1 MQVPLLDLKAQ
12 YATIKDEI
20 KAAIDDVLESQYF
33 ILGQKVQQFEEEIA
47 EYCNVQH
54 AVGVASG
61 SDALLLALM
70 AIDVGYGDEVIT
82 TPYTFFATAGS
93 ISRLGAK
100 PVFVDIDANTYNIN
114 PELIPE
120 KITDKTKA
128 IIPVHLYGQCADMSP
143 ILEIGK
149 KYNLCIIEDAAQAI
163 GAEYKGRKAG
173 SMGNMG
179 CLSFFP
185 SKNLGGYG
193 DGGMVI
199 TNNAD
204 IADKIRVLRAHGAK
218 PKYYHSLIGLNSRL
232 DALQAAVLSVK
243 LKYLDAWSE
252 ARRQNAENYNHLFSD
267 TDVITPYVEP
277 YEYPEGAKRSFP
289 EGAKR
294 SFHIYNQYIIRVS
307 KRDELQAFLKE
318 RNIGTAI
325 YYPVSLHLQECYAD
339 LGYREGDF
347 PESEKAAQETLAL
360 PIYSELTKEQQATV
374 VNAIKDFMEQ

>member
-20 KAAIDDVLESQYF
+20 KAAIDEVLESQYF
-33 ILGQKVQQFEEEIA
+33 ILGPKVQQFEEEIA
-47 EYCNVQH
+47 KYCNVQH

-100 PVFVDIDANTYNIN
+100 PVFVDIDPKTYNIN
-114 PELIPE
+114 PELIE
-120 KITDKTKA
+120 GKITDKAKA
-128 IIPVHLYGQCADMSP
+128 IIPVHLYGQCAEMDP

-163 GAEYKGRKAG
+163 SAEYKGRKAG
-173 SMGNMG
+173 SMGDMG

-199 TNNAD
+199 TNNAEL
-204 IADKIRVLRAHGAK
+204 AEKIRVLRAHGAK

-243 LKYLDAWSE
+243 LKYLDGWSK
-252 ARRQNAENYNHLFSD
+252 ARHQNAENYNHLFSD
-267 TDVITPYVEP
+267 TGVVTPYVEP
-277 YEYPEGAKRSFP
+277 HNYP

-360 PIYSELTKEQQATV
+360 PIYSELTKEQQTAV
-374 VNAIKDFMEQ
+374 VDAIKEFMEQ

>member
-20 KAAIDDVLESQYF
+20 KAAIDEVLESQYF
-33 ILGQKVQQFEEEIA
+33 ILGPKVQQFEEEIA
-47 EYCNVQH
+47 KYCNVQH

-70 AIDVGYGDEVIT
+70 AIGVGYGDEVIT
-82 TPYTFFATAGS
+82 TPYTFFAAAGS

-100 PVFVDIDANTYNIN
+100 PVFVDIDAKTYNIN
-114 PELIPE
+114 PELIAE

-128 IIPVHLYGQCADMSP
+128 IIPVHLYGQCADIYP

-173 SMGNMG
+173 SMGDIG

-199 TNNAD
+199 TNNAEL
-204 IADKIRVLRAHGAK
+204 AEKIRVLRAHGAK

-243 LKYLDAWSE
+243 LKYLDGWSK
-252 ARRQNAENYNHLFSD
+252 ARGQNAENYNQLFSD

-277 YEYPEGAKRSFP
+277 CNY
-289 EGAKR
+289 
-294 SFHIYNQYIIRVS
+294 HIYNQYVIRVS

-339 LGYREGDF
+339 LGYCKGDF

-360 PIYSELTKEQQATV
+360 PIYSELTKKQQTAV
-374 VNAIKDFMEQ
+374 VNATKEFIEQ